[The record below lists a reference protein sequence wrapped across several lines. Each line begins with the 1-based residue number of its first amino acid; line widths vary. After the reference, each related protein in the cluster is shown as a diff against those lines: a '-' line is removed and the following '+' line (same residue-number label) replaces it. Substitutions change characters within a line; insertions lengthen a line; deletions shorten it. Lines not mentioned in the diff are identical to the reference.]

1 MLPGPDHRCV
11 PHRLHQVVDL
21 AAGVYA
27 VAVIMSGLLR
37 WRLRAQWRRAAEA
50 WLEDYQLQIAQ
61 IDPVL
66 LDPDHDVLA
75 CTKDCCNG

>member
-37 WRLRAQWRRAAEA
+37 Q
-50 WLEDYQLQIAQ
+50 
-61 IDPVL
+61 
-66 LDPDHDVLA
+66 DHHV
-75 CTKDCCNG
+75 